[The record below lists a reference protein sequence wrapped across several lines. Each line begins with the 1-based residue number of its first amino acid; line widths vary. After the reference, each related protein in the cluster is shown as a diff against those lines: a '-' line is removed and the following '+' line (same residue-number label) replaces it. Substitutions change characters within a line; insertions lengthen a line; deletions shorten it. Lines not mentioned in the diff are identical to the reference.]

1 MKLRMR
7 GSSVRLRLTRQEVG
21 AIGRGEVVEEVTDFA
36 PGERLVYALECGGDA
51 VTARFH
57 EGRLTVQIPA
67 ATARAWSESE
77 QVGIAAEQPVADGV
91 VLRVLVEKDFACLTV
106 REGEDDED
114 AFPNPHE
121 SC

>member
-1 MKLRMR
+1 M
-7 GSSVRLRLTRQEVG
+7 
-21 AIGRGEVVEEVTDFA
+21 
-36 PGERLVYALECGGDA
+36 
-51 VTARFH
+51 
-57 EGRLTVQIPA
+57 
-67 ATARAWSESE
+67 
-77 QVGIAAEQPVADGV
+77 GIAAEQPVADGV